1 MENLVKSC
9 AGIEKKRSNLTQS
22 VGEVVTESKERSSTS
37 GSSYESSSS
46 TTVASSS
53 PPPPP
58 SQILGWPIRKASF
71 RKNSKENVNFDHKKS
86 TLHDD
91 SGFKGKEMNIGG

>member
-1 MENLVKSC
+1 M
-9 AGIEKKRSNLTQS
+9 
-22 VGEVVTESKERSSTS
+22 VTESKERSSTS
-37 GSSYESSSS
+37 VSSYEGSSG

-53 PPPPP
+53 PPSQP

-71 RKNSKENVNFDHKKS
+71 RKNSKENVNLDHKKS

-91 SGFKGKEMNIGG
+91 SGFQGKEMNFAG